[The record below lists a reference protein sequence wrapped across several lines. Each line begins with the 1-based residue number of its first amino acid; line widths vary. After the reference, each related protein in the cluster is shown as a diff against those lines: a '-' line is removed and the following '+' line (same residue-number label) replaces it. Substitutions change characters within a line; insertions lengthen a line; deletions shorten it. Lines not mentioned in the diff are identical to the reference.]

1 MPPQPQCPEAMDV
14 HRLSLHQGTQSTAHL
29 VAVQLYNKVHGDYAA
44 AVARDEEELQM
55 MLADLLAR
63 LSALVTTW

>member
-1 MPPQPQCPEAMDV
+1 M
-14 HRLSLHQGTQSTAHL
+14 
-29 VAVQLYNKVHGDYAA
+29 AVQLYNKVHGDYAA